1 MTVRTDLEKEK
12 NRQMRHCTL
21 CPRACGADRAGGR
34 TGVCGQTDRITAARA
49 ALHYWEEP
57 CISGKEG
64 SGTVF
69 FSGCSLGCVFCQNRT
84 IAEGSVGKKISEDW
98 LAEIFLKLQEQKANN
113 INLVTGGHF
122 IFQIAESL
130 EIAKARG
137 LQIPVVYNTSGYEK
151 ADTLKYLEGLI
162 DIYMPDFKYWKRE
175 TAEKYA
181 GAADYPDIVKEAIEE
196 MIRQTNEPV
205 FDDRG
210 IMRKGVLARHL
221 ILPGHVGEAKS
232 IIRYLLETY
241 KDRIYISIMNQYTPM
256 PGVADRFE
264 ELGRK
269 VTKREYE
276 RVIGYALE
284 LGLEQGFVQEGETA
298 EESFIPPFDLEG
310 I

>member
-1 MTVRTDLEKEK
+1 
-12 NRQMRHCTL
+12 
-21 CPRACGADRAGGR
+21 
-34 TGVCGQTDRITAARA
+34 
-49 ALHYWEEP
+49 
-57 CISGKEG
+57 
-64 SGTVF
+64 
-69 FSGCSLGCVFCQNRT
+69 
-84 IAEGSVGKKISEDW
+84 
-98 LAEIFLKLQEQKANN
+98 
-113 INLVTGGHF
+113 
-122 IFQIAESL
+122 
-130 EIAKARG
+130 
-137 LQIPVVYNTSGYEK
+137 
-151 ADTLKYLEGLI
+151 
-162 DIYMPDFKYWKRE
+162 
-175 TAEKYA
+175 
-181 GAADYPDIVKEAIEE
+181 